1 MVLYPLVQ
9 ELFVPAKLRDETQ
22 LVKPVIEQY
31 KNRRRCRTNQLSSA
45 QNVSLNTPYQPCS
58 YTGII
63 YTIHHGSQSQA
74 NYSKAGDYS
83 LNPYC
88 LTLAYYIGALYAKMF
103 LFTQ

>member
-1 MVLYPLVQ
+1 MVLYSLVQ

-22 LVKPVIEQY
+22 SVKLVIEQY
-31 KNRRRCRTNQLSSA
+31 KNQRRCRPDQLSSA
-45 QNVSLNTPYQPCS
+45 QNISLNTPYQPCS

-74 NYSKAGDYS
+74 HYLKAGDYFLS
-83 LNPYC
+83 PYC
-88 LTLAYYIGALYAKMF
+88 LTLAYYIEALYAKMF